1 MVEHNNYLDVL
12 LAEFEKRNPN
22 ATLAID
28 YAEGVA
34 AETDYPAEIHIAKGF
49 DNPCQ
54 IIIDIDTPYS
64 DILMF
69 VAEGL
74 ASVEAG
80 FDADDGDI
88 GVSADHYT
96 GLLARAL
103 RRS

>member
-12 LAEFEKRNPN
+12 LTEFQKRNPK
-22 ATLAID
+22 AALVID

-34 AETDYPAEIHIAKGF
+34 TETDYPAEVHIPKERGRK
-49 DNPCQ
+49 CQ
-54 IIIDIDTPYS
+54 IILDVDARYS

-80 FDADDGDI
+80 FDANDSKI
-88 GVSADHYT
+88 KRSAEHYA
-96 GLLARAL
+96 GLLARVL
-103 RRS
+103 SMS